1 MCSTCSNIWVPM
13 IFVIPIR
20 FCFFWYIYE
29 HDQWLKPKILL
40 ALMSSRYY
48 REISWYTLTNYWERV
63 CVRGRYKL
71 YHSYLN
77 GLRRQDFKLKRTFTE
92 NCTNY
97 GKLSHH
103 NVRAPHELWDKHF
116 VSEFSSTAHLLI
128 PWSTWSLN
136 KITTIII
143 KCRYLLS
150 LNPWKTGLKPVLISP
165 SHFPP
170 TVTCRVCFFL
180 WPVPV

>member
-1 MCSTCSNIWVPM
+1 MLNITQHVQ
-13 IFVIPIR
+13 IFE
-20 FCFFWYIYE
+20 FLWY
-29 HDQWLKPKILL
+29 
-40 ALMSSRYY
+40 
-48 REISWYTLTNYWERV
+48 WYTLTNYWERV

-180 WPVPV
+180 WPVPELADFWTSLIMNTTPAPGLGRWLIF